1 MGNALIFCQ
10 ILSTNFVWKF
20 KEIGMENLYVDTR
33 AFLKTQLPTTAN
45 IITHPAA
52 STGTL
57 ITNFIKG
64 FAL

>member
-1 MGNALIFCQ
+1 
-10 ILSTNFVWKF
+10 
-20 KEIGMENLYVDTR
+20 MENLYVDNG
-33 AFLKTQLPTTAN
+33 AFINMQLPTTAN
-45 IITHPAA
+45 IITYPAA

>member
-1 MGNALIFCQ
+1 
-10 ILSTNFVWKF
+10 
-20 KEIGMENLYVDTR
+20 MENSYVDTG
-33 AFLKTQLPTTAN
+33 AFLKMHLPTTAN

>member
-1 MGNALIFCQ
+1 
-10 ILSTNFVWKF
+10 
-20 KEIGMENLYVDTR
+20 MENLYVDTG

-57 ITNFIKG
+57 ITNFLEG